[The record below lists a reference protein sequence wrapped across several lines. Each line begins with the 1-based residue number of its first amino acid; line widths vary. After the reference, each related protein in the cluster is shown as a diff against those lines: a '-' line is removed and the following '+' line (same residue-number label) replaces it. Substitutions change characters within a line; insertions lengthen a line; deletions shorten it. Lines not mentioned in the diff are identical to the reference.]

1 MPMPW
6 LRSVHASLPRMRLIV
21 LILLALSCTLPA
33 AVSSGGGTSGQLPGD
48 DRTAIKKQ
56 PEWIADPT
64 QGGKVKGGVL
74 TWPAGADR
82 DTQRLSRKTA
92 IETLRTTFKLPD
104 NAKVKDMDT
113 WTDAAGATFIH
124 LVAR

>member
-6 LRSVHASLPRMRLIV
+6 HCPIRASLPRMRPLV
-21 LILLALSCTLPA
+21 LFLLVLTSALPA
-33 AVSSGGGTSGQLPGD
+33 AVSSGGGNSGQVPGD
-48 DRTAIKKQ
+48 DRTVLKKQ

-64 QGGKVKGGVL
+64 LGGKVKGAVL
-74 TWPAGADR
+74 TWASGADR
-82 DTQRLSRKTA
+82 DTQRLSRKDAT
-92 IETLRTTFKLPD
+92 EKLRTTYKLAAT
-104 NAKVKDMDT
+104 AKVKDMDT